1 MNLLLKTHLEDH
13 GELFKQYME
22 NETTDKSILAWL
34 IKRLFIKLFRKQY
47 MEYVFKKI
55 NIESWP
61 DFEIKLAE
69 KLGDDLASEIIIAIE
84 QHCNKKKKK

>member
-1 MNLLLKTHLEDH
+1 
-13 GELFKQYME
+13 
-22 NETTDKSILAWL
+22 
-34 IKRLFIKLFRKQY
+34 

-69 KLGDDLASEIIIAIE
+69 KLGDDLASEIIRAIE